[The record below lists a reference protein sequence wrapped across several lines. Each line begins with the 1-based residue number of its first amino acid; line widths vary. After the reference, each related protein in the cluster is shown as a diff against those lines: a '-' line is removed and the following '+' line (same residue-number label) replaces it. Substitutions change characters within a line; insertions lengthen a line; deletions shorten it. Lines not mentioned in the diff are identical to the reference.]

1 LAQAIWI
8 LVLSFCAT
16 TMTARAEAAMDVDAD
31 GKLPAAPPVAS
42 SDGRSSEK
50 EWILVDDAE
59 KTGTSGLDPDAELD
73 LCFICDCTGSMGQ
86 YIKAA
91 QDNIQSI
98 VAKISQKHGA
108 KVQFGLICYRD
119 HPPQDRTYITQC
131 HPFTTDLAQMSQY
144 VDSMKAS
151 GGGDGPEAVTAG
163 LYDALHLPWRPNS
176 TKICV
181 LIADAPPHG
190 LEPAGDGF
198 PNGDPD
204 GRDPLDILR
213 SMAAHGITAYSVG
226 CEPALGSYA
235 YARDFLCT
243 VAEIT
248 GGQAVALSSAALLAE
263 VIINGSVEE
272 LALAKLQRKV
282 EEEVLK
288 VQVQERNAGREISTE
303 EASTR
308 ACENLRA
315 GGLRSMQMET
325 DGHMKHANRACW
337 GLDAEKRSLAHVKEA
352 LSREAPQQ
360 HNGYGT
366 GIFGKLGMPGM
377 ATSAPARRGGRG
389 PPMAM
394 CPSAA
399 MPAFSAPAAAPA
411 STSNVLK
418 EDLISSAQ
426 VSRMV
431 QKAKCQ
437 SRLA

>member
-1 LAQAIWI
+1 
-8 LVLSFCAT
+8 
-16 TMTARAEAAMDVDAD
+16 M
-31 GKLPAAPPVAS
+31 
-42 SDGRSSEK
+42 
-50 EWILVDDAE
+50 
-59 KTGTSGLDPDAELD
+59 
-73 LCFICDCTGSMGQ
+73 
-86 YIKAA
+86 
-91 QDNIQSI
+91 
-98 VAKISQKHGA
+98 
-108 KVQFGLICYRD
+108 
-119 HPPQDRTYITQC
+119 
-131 HPFTTDLAQMSQY
+131 
-144 VDSMKAS
+144 
-151 GGGDGPEAVTAG
+151 
-163 LYDALHLPWRPNS
+163 
-176 TKICV
+176 
-181 LIADAPPHG
+181 
-190 LEPAGDGF
+190 
-198 PNGDPD
+198 
-204 GRDPLDILR
+204 
-213 SMAAHGITAYSVG
+213 
-226 CEPALGSYA
+226 
-235 YARDFLCT
+235 
-243 VAEIT
+243 
-248 GGQAVALSSAALLAE
+248 
-263 VIINGSVEE
+263 IINGSVEE

>member
-1 LAQAIWI
+1 
-8 LVLSFCAT
+8 
-16 TMTARAEAAMDVDAD
+16 MTARAEAAMDVDAD
-31 GKLPAAPPVAS
+31 GELPTAPPVAS

-119 HPPQDRTYITQC
+119 HPPQDKTYVTKC

-235 YARDFLCT
+235 HARDFLCT

-248 GGQAVALSSAALLAE
+248 GGQAVALSSAALLAD

-288 VQVQERNAGREISTE
+288 VQVQARSAGREISTE

-315 GGLRSMQMET
+315 GGMRSVQMET

-352 LSREAPQQ
+352 LGREALGREVSP
-360 HNGYGT
+360 HKGYAMGR
-366 GIFGKLGMPGM
+366 KLGLSGT
-377 ATSAPARRGGRG
+377 ATTAPAPRGWGRG
-389 PPMAM
+389 PAMAM
-394 CPSAA
+394 CPSA